1 MIQDNN
7 ELPRKIQCGREKGK
21 QKAKNHRTPG
31 KQEIMTVMQK
41 KPFPVFPQTD
51 INTKRCREI

>member
-41 KPFPVFPQTD
+41 KPFPVFP
-51 INTKRCREI
+51 